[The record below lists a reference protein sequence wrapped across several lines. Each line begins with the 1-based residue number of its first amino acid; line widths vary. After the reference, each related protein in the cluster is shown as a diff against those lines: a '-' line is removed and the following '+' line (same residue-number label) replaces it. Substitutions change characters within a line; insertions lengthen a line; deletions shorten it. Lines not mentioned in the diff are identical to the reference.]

1 MKYKAIC
8 TDIDGTLL
16 NAERELSALTLAV
29 LRRAKAHVPV
39 ILASSRMPAAMRHLQ
54 AELEILDCPLVCYNG
69 GYVIHFPEGSDEP
82 VVLHSTPIPLDAC
95 EAIVAKAV
103 GTEVHVSLYHAD
115 EWYVPADDQWA
126 AREAN
131 NTKVQPTL
139 AKFDDV
145 FVDWD
150 ARGIGA
156 HKVMCMGP
164 AEEIEAMEQF
174 LAADYGDTLSLYRS
188 KPTYLE
194 IAHRSVSKR
203 TALQLLLDE
212 IYPFQWGDIVAFGD
226 NFNDME
232 MLEAV
237 GLGVAVGNAKDPVK
251 AIAKYVAAPGKDDG
265 VAQTVE
271 RLLEGEEI
279 LSRRE

>member
-1 MKYKAIC
+1 MKFKAIC

-16 NAERELSALTLAV
+16 NAERELSPATLDI
-29 LRRAKAHVPV
+29 LRRAKERVPL

-54 AELEILDCPLVCYNG
+54 AELGILGSPLVCYNG
-69 GYVIHFPEGSDEP
+69 GYVIHFPEGATEP
-82 VVLHSTPIPLDAC
+82 VVLHSTPIPLEAC
-95 EAIVAKAV
+95 KAIHQLAQ

-115 EWYVPADDQWA
+115 EWYVPAQDQWA

-139 AKFDDV
+139 ADFEEV
-145 FVDWD
+145 FADWA

-164 AEEIEAMEQF
+164 ADEIEAITQH
-174 LAADYGDTLSLYRS
+174 LAAHFGETLNLYRS

-194 IAHRSVSKR
+194 IAHRSISKR
-203 TALQLLLDE
+203 TALQLLLDHV
-212 IYPFQWGDIVAFGD
+212 YPLQWEDLVAFGD
-226 NFNDME
+226 NYNDIE

-237 GLGVAVGNAKDPVK
+237 GLGVAVGNAKDEVK
-251 AIAKYVAAPGKDDG
+251 EISNYVAAAGKEDG
-265 VAQTVE
+265 VAHTVR
-271 RLLEGEEI
+271 RLLDGEDPANWVD
-279 LSRRE
+279 